1 MLAGGKRYRAT
12 EPAGETFP
20 RRAVPPQGPMTHR
33 AVPTIKEQGLYDFS
47 FREKEGKVI
56 KSLLYGRIWGKMSVR
71 KTK

>member
-1 MLAGGKRYRAT
+1 MPVASGTARPSRQAR
-12 EPAGETFP
+12 PCP

-33 AVPTIKEQGLYDFS
+33 AVPIIKEQGLYDFS
-47 FREKEGKVI
+47 LREKEGKVI